1 MRRLRRSHP
10 EPRIELIPLIDVMTF
25 LLTFFVYAFV
35 LIARVEVLPMELQR
49 FEAGRDAEP
58 LPAVTISIDLDG
70 RLYVDRVP
78 TEMDRILDDIRAAAA
93 RDPDTVIYLA
103 LADGEGPV
111 DRAPILTALWD
122 RLQNAG
128 LAINFVGRPES
139 AP

>member
-49 FEAGRDAEP
+49 FAAAREAAP

-70 RLYVDRVP
+70 RLYVDRAP
-78 TEMDRILDDIRAAAA
+78 TDIDRVLDDVRGAVS
-93 RDPDTVIYLA
+93 RDPDTIIYLA

-128 LAINFVGRPES
+128 LEINFVGRPR
-139 AP
+139 AGP